1 MTDSQGL
8 VYKSGTKRD
17 QFYGSFPCNYS
28 FRKAVFQTG
37 FDNRSVSMD
46 SCIHLRL
53 TPVYEIKRVMLYNG
67 RFLNPQTEKL
77 KYYKYELLIETMT
90 HLTTRNLE
98 TEAVTCKSFSE
109 LCCAVTVFDLEVVF
123 LWTVTLYNL
132 IDPQSASS

>member
-1 MTDSQGL
+1 
-8 VYKSGTKRD
+8 
-17 QFYGSFPCNYS
+17 
-28 FRKAVFQTG
+28 
-37 FDNRSVSMD
+37 MD

-98 TEAVTCKSFSE
+98 SEAVTYKSFSE
-109 LCCAVTVFDLEVVF
+109 LCCAVTVYDLEVVF
-123 LWTVTLYNL
+123 LCTVTLYNL